1 MKKLKPVKTFV
12 KVFEDVMYNKKEY
25 KGLVV
30 PFFNKLLK
38 TTFKEDIE
46 KSCVGFYL
54 KNEDYE
60 LSIENIG
67 HTIKVV
73 IAYHDRKLDRPFIF
87 TPSDQLFTF
96 KNILKIKNYLI
107 YEYGKKNSI

>member
-1 MKKLKPVKTFV
+1 M
-12 KVFEDVMYNKKEY
+12 
-25 KGLVV
+25 
-30 PFFNKLLK
+30 LK

-96 KNILKIKNYLI
+96 KNVLKIKNYLI